1 MKAEDLTIGDW
12 VDVYHE
18 LPDESGFYKPL
29 QITGLHQNDGICF
42 GDSIIEFPR
51 NDPEEFEEEIKPI
64 PLTSEILEKNGFK
77 RLQDTYLFNITTNQF
92 GVNLWL
98 EIGPDSWIENNK
110 IRVDSLKGD
119 FNYPMLTVMS
129 CKYVHEFQHLLKLYG
144 IKKDIV
150 L

>member
-1 MKAEDLTIGDW
+1 MKAEDLMIGDW
-12 VDVYHE
+12 
-18 LPDESGFYKPL
+18 
-29 QITGLHQNDGICF
+29 
-42 GDSIIEFPR
+42 IIR
-51 NDPEEFEEEIKPI
+51 RGVPEEPMRLYDMKASVGIAYLDQDGRGVTEKFENIEPI

-110 IRVDSLKGD
+110 IYIDSLKGD
-119 FNYPMLTVMS
+119 FNYPMLTMTT
-129 CKYVHEFQHLLKLYG
+129 CKYVHEFQHLLKLYE